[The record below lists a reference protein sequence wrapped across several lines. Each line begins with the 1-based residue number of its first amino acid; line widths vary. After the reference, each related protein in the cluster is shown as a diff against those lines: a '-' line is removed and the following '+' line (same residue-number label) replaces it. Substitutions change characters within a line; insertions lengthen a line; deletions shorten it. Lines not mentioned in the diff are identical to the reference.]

1 MGGLIDCTPVS
12 PTDSISETVLL
23 KKEEVP
29 QQSIPGVDIIVRFAT
44 AFSGA
49 LTEAF
54 KGKDTE
60 VIAYAK
66 EVKEIANKFPVDSLP
81 VRPDSL
87 PVGPDSL
94 PIQPDSSPVEPDSL
108 PIRSDSVP
116 EEVATN
122 AKKEKDAAVD
132 STPVKEIVPADSV
145 PQPSVAVDDSNKQ
158 PEDVEPQPEAT
169 KVESRKRRSAS
180 PGEFGKLFDAAS
192 IRSAFDK
199 IVPKNPPKESEEP
212 KPEEPKPE
220 DPKPE
225 DPKTEN
231 RKRRAASPIDTKV
244 AGGPRIESRYLIEA
258 ASVEAS
264 SGKFV
269 DQPKGLL
276 TTCPNHD
283 GGPVI
288 IMIKKV
294 NKLSFDTPN
303 TEDEDND

>member
-1 MGGLIDCTPVS
+1 MKWFCVTLTYLSLMGGLIDCTPVS

-23 KKEEVP
+23 KKEVVP

-66 EVKEIANKFPVDSLP
+66 EVKEMANKFPVDSLP
-81 VRPDSL
+81 IQPDSL
-87 PVGPDSL
+87 PVG
-94 PIQPDSSPVEPDSL
+94 PDSL

-132 STPVKEIVPADSV
+132 STPVKEIAPADSV

-180 PGEFGKLFDAAS
+180 PGEFGKLFDPAS

-199 IVPKNPPKESEEP
+199 LVPKNPPKESEEP

-294 NKLSFDTPN
+294 NKLSFDTAN
-303 TEDEDND
+303 AEDEDND